1 MQTWIFA
8 GLCEKNDLM
17 LYLCKILASSGK
29 RVLLVDGTLQQKYGY
44 GVGESQQSLR
54 ITEFEGFDIACQFVT
69 STAVESHLEANGEK
83 LESYDYVLYDM
94 ETSHFASRELW
105 LMADTRVWVSDYERY
120 NLERGKGW
128 LKRLLEEQS
137 LPAELPFQRILIN
150 AVDCKLEARYLWAYL
165 EDSPFVWTGESLI
178 LPWDELTAAVKL
190 ENEHHR
196 RIRLG
201 PLSRNYKRSLCRL
214 VEQLTGWEN
223 VQSRRAIKEAE
234 RMRA

>member
-17 LYLCKILASSGK
+17 LYLCKILATSGK

-44 GVGESQQSLR
+44 GVGEGQHSLG
-54 ITEFEGFDIACQFVT
+54 ITEFEGFDIACHFGT
-69 STAVESHLEANGEK
+69 SAAVESHLEASGEGMDF
-83 LESYDYVLYDM
+83 YDYVLYDM

-105 LMADTRVWVSDYERY
+105 LTADIRVWVSDYERY

-128 LKRLLEEQS
+128 LRRLLEEQS
-137 LPAELPFQRILIN
+137 LPTELSFQRILIN
-150 AVDCKLEARYLWAYL
+150 AVDCKLEERYLWAYL
-165 EDSPFVWTGESLI
+165 EGSPFVWTGESLI

-196 RIRLG
+196 RVRLG
-201 PLSRNYKRSLCRL
+201 PLSRSYKKSLCRL
-214 VEQLTGWEN
+214 FEQLTGWES
-223 VQSRRAIKEAE
+223 VRSRRAIKEAE